1 MSIETPH
8 VPNFA
13 PDADAAYTGT
23 EELWANEKH
32 LRQYN
37 IDIVNKLAHHFNDAR
52 DVLEFGSG
60 IGTLAL
66 LWHEING
73 IKPECLE
80 VDKTLR
86 REVTQRGFHCY
97 DSVAA
102 ITKSFDGIYT
112 SNVLEHIEDD
122 VATLKQLHTM
132 LNPGACLSIYV
143 PAFNCLY
150 AKLDAYLGHFRRYSR
165 SEMLRKLAEAQFE
178 IVECR
183 YVDCIGFFAWWLVK
197 MRGQRPD
204 NKFVSAGS
212 LKFYDRFIYP
222 MSKFLDD
229 LGLKHVFGKNLLVIA
244 RKTELNKTTS

>member
-1 MSIETPH
+1 MSNEIPH
-8 VPNFA
+8 L
-13 PDADAAYTGT
+13 PDLAHDSDAAYTGT
-23 EELWANEKH
+23 EELWANEKY
-32 LRQYN
+32 LRRYN
-37 IDIVNKLAHHFNDAR
+37 IDIVIKLSRHFNRALE
-52 DVLEFGSG
+52 VLEFGSG

-66 LWHEING
+66 LWHEIIG

-86 REVTQRGFHCY
+86 REVTKRGFHCY
-97 DSVAA
+97 ESVAD

-122 VATLKQLHTM
+122 VATLKQLHVM
-132 LNPGACLSIYV
+132 LNPGACLAIYV

-165 SEMLRKLAEAQFE
+165 SEMLRKLTAADFE

-183 YVDCIGFFAWWLVK
+183 YVDCIGFFAWWVVK
-197 MRGQRPD
+197 IRGQRPD

-212 LKFYDRFIYP
+212 LKFYDQFIYP
-222 MSKFLDD
+222 ISKFLDD
-229 LGLKHVFGKNLLVIA
+229 LGAKHIFGKNLLVIA
-244 RKTELNKTTS
+244 RKIERN